1 MSKKQKWI
9 KFKKTA
15 WIGLDFDCKGNPLIE
30 WEKILDLKGDRDTIG
45 YDFKIV
51 AYKKVQSCMEDK

>member
-9 KFKKTA
+9 GFKKPKF
-15 WIGLDFDCKGNPLIE
+15 IGIDFDCKGNPLVDWQE
-30 WEKILDLKGDRDTIG
+30 QLNLKIDRDTVG

-51 AYKKVQSCMEDK
+51 AYKKVQSCMED